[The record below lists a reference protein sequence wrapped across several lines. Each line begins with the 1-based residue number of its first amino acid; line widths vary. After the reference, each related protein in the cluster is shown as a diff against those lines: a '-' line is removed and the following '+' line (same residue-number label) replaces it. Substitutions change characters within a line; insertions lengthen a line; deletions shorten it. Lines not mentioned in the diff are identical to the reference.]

1 MEQEALNEEFMT
13 AQELQT
19 VHWCN
24 SDGTLTL
31 AGLRGRVVL
40 IEAFQMLCPAGV
52 SQGLPQ
58 AQRVAQLFDAQDI
71 CVLGLHTVFEHH
83 AAQGTREA
91 LEAFL
96 HEYRITFPVG
106 IDAPA
111 ASGGLPRTMAA
122 CGMRGTPTLLLIDH
136 LGRLRKHAFGVEQD
150 LALGAEIMALIS
162 EARAQPASMPSAESL
177 PAGCDKSG
185 CSVPSIGQHRD

>member
-1 MEQEALNEEFMT
+1 MAEPASDDGFT
-13 AQELQT
+13 PGPELQT

-24 SDGTLTL
+24 SDRPLTL

-40 IEAFQMLCPAGV
+40 IEAFQMLCPACV

-58 AQRVAQLFDAQDI
+58 AQRVSQLFDPQDI

-83 AAQGTREA
+83 TAQGTREA

-111 ASGGLPRTMAA
+111 TSGVLPETMAA
-122 CGMRGTPTLLLIDH
+122 YGMRGTPTTLLIDH
-136 LGRLRKHAFGVEQD
+136 RGRLRKHAFGMEQD
-150 LALGAEIMALIS
+150 LVLGAEIMALIG
-162 EARAQPASMPSAESL
+162 ELRAGSGSAMAADGVNTAGDETGCGAPSAVR
-177 PAGCDKSG
+177 K
-185 CSVPSIGQHRD
+185 